1 MEERNSHPQ
10 KDEPRR
16 RELSQKISFRGNWR
30 EEVIQGLV
38 KVKRWILQE
47 NILEEEKAPAWK
59 RAKIAQ

>member
-1 MEERNSHPQ
+1 VEERNSHPQ

-16 RELSQKISFRGNWR
+16 REPGRKNQFQGRLEGGGHPGPCGG
-30 EEVIQGLV
+30 EEMDPP
-38 KVKRWILQE
+38 R